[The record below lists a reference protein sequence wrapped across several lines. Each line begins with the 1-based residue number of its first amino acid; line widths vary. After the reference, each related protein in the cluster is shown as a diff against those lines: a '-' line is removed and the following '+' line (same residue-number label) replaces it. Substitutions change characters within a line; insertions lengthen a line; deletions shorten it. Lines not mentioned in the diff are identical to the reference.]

1 MTSPSAQSADISI
14 ITRPYIS
21 HLQNLCVASKPSIR
35 DVTSIFEEFHGS
47 LDARKPNLSQKPSS
61 LSSTSSS
68 ASKKRRGKTVARV
81 KAGSDCADGHSGG
94 SLHSDVCFERPC
106 TWEPNKMPCWI
117 LSDVELWNGILAES
131 CIELSEYMWEIS
143 LDHHITVVEKYVLLD
158 ALKTGAEGVKR
169 LVYKQAAIDIICQ
182 IPLTSATVCSEAIA
196 SMTNV
201 TYLNLSNMWFSEEDA
216 RMIGGYVEETTSL
229 TFLDLEQI
237 EADDKGAAIFLDH
250 LSRNRSLKTLH
261 LQEHFLL
268 ERKGRALAD
277 AIRNHASLEELKVKG
292 SKDESP
298 SALLIAAAQS
308 RSLRSLILLEYFI
321 DAAHIKVMAS
331 ALTIPSPPAEFEALT
346 ARPLPMSRLRKL
358 SLSSCKPFHS
368 DMEAAYAKL
377 IGGALVEL
385 TLSDCGLG
393 EVFESHASERL
404 LHDRRL
410 HLLNVETNLF
420 SVNSL
425 QSMIKSLETNKT
437 LKTLVVSLTTAHS
450 EEDISPLFETMRQ
463 VNAFSRM
470 WLHWKNPWPSDL
482 ANSLL
487 TARTLSVSIKLDDYK
502 EVDAAV
508 TLGAIARHRSFDAAE
523 IECSKKVEP
532 AILYILA
539 DALARTKSLQ
549 KVLISQ
555 SLRFVTGSMEKT
567 DAVAFET
574 LQHCQSL
581 VVRLHTYTDASIES
595 ARLMVSEARERLAL
609 NYFILAGIVKAK
621 IVCQQSHK
629 SQKKITLLDNIG
641 RAMQARICSYL
652 SLTDVVDI

>member
-131 CIELSEYMWEIS
+131 CIELSEYMWGELVLEGYEWPEKKPAMQDVLRASLLIHVLLKQHSFMQFVCCDDRFSGCMCVTEIS

-377 IGGALVEL
+377 IGGKY
-385 TLSDCGLG
+385 
-393 EVFESHASERL
+393 
-404 LHDRRL
+404 
-410 HLLNVETNLF
+410 
-420 SVNSL
+420 
-425 QSMIKSLETNKT
+425 I
-437 LKTLVVSLTTAHS
+437 
-450 EEDISPLFETMRQ
+450 
-463 VNAFSRM
+463 
-470 WLHWKNPWPSDL
+470 
-482 ANSLL
+482 
-487 TARTLSVSIKLDDYK
+487 
-502 EVDAAV
+502 
-508 TLGAIARHRSFDAAE
+508 
-523 IECSKKVEP
+523 
-532 AILYILA
+532 ILA
-539 DALARTKSLQ
+539 TI
-549 KVLISQ
+549 VL
-555 SLRFVTGSMEKT
+555 
-567 DAVAFET
+567 
-574 LQHCQSL
+574 
-581 VVRLHTYTDASIES
+581 
-595 ARLMVSEARERLAL
+595 
-609 NYFILAGIVKAK
+609 
-621 IVCQQSHK
+621 
-629 SQKKITLLDNIG
+629 
-641 RAMQARICSYL
+641 
-652 SLTDVVDI
+652 

>member
-35 DVTSIFEEFHGS
+35 DVTSIFEEFHRS
-47 LDARKPNLSQKPSS
+47 LDARKPNPSQKPPSF
-61 LSSTSSS
+61 SSTSSS
-68 ASKKRRGKTVARV
+68 ASKKRRGKTVARA
-81 KAGSDCADGHSGG
+81 KAGSDDADGHSGG

-106 TWEPNKMPCWI
+106 TWEPNEKPCWI
-117 LSDVELWNGILAES
+117 LSDVELWNGILAGS
-131 CIELSEYMWEIS
+131 CIELSEYMWGELVLEGYEWPEKKPAMQDVLRASLLIHVLLKQHRCVTEVS
-143 LDHHITVVEKYVLLD
+143 LDHYITVVEKYVLLD

-182 IPLTSATVCSEAIA
+182 
-196 SMTNV
+196 
-201 TYLNLSNMWFSEEDA
+201 
-216 RMIGGYVEETTSL
+216 
-229 TFLDLEQI
+229 
-237 EADDKGAAIFLDH
+237 ADDKGAGIFLDH

-277 AIRNHASLEELKVKG
+277 AIRNHATLEELKVKG

-308 RSLRSLILLEYFI
+308 RSLRSLILLESFI

-331 ALTIPSPPAEFEALT
+331 ALTIPSLPAEFEALT
-346 ARPLPMSRLRKL
+346 VRRPPMSRLQKL

-393 EVFESHASERL
+393 EVFASHASERL

-410 HLLNVETNLF
+410 NLLNVETNLF

-532 AILYILA
+532 AVLHILA

-549 KVLISQ
+549 KVPFISRHHIIILIS
-555 SLRFVTGSMEKT
+555 SSTNLFNVTIST
-567 DAVAFET
+567 
-574 LQHCQSL
+574 
-581 VVRLHTYTDASIES
+581 
-595 ARLMVSEARERLAL
+595 
-609 NYFILAGIVKAK
+609 
-621 IVCQQSHK
+621 
-629 SQKKITLLDNIG
+629 
-641 RAMQARICSYL
+641 
-652 SLTDVVDI
+652 